1 MAAFRTLSVRRE
13 ESLGP
18 GGYCTRSEEGEAQ
31 HWIARVQEIA
41 GVAEKLQLLT
51 HSKVVAVA
59 EQSMTEEVVLHTIWI
74 RSSCRLV
81 PTRRSPCV

>member
-18 GGYCTRSEEGEAQ
+18 GGYGTRSEEGEAQ
-31 HWIARVQEIA
+31 HWVARVQEIA
-41 GVAEKLQLLT
+41 AATEKLQLRT

-59 EQSMTEEVVLHTIWI
+59 EQSMTEEVVLHHSLDPDLLSIAAHQT
-74 RSSCRLV
+74 L
-81 PTRRSPCV
+81 TL